1 MGEERIFWPN
11 HFERHVNVII
21 PKIRKFILGYK
32 LLENFLSLETNPD
45 DEESLEFY
53 SDLYN
58 DMSPLLTEITCYLI
72 NNGYSGKRRRVDES
86 IRLSQKILGLLK
98 LLDKRYVVS
107 ITSQDPISDSR
118 WYQAS
123 SKSNREIVE
132 EISILTKEMY
142 SLHKEIKGWVIAHP
156 FSFKE

>member
-1 MGEERIFWPN
+1 MGEERIFLPN

-98 LLDKRYVVS
+98 LLDKRYVVHN
-107 ITSQDPISDSR
+107 DFFKDSENDNL
-118 WYQAS
+118 WIDLLPVDGIPE
-123 SKSNREIVE
+123 KE
-132 EISILTKEMY
+132 ESCGFVAK
-142 SLHKEIKGWVIAHP
+142 
-156 FSFKE
+156 